1 MDNSLITAHLDFLL
15 SNAIAKCQSLADA
28 QDLTQETI
36 LSALAYI
43 KKGGEIKNVRAW
55 LLSVMTRRYY
65 DMLRRKYQLPTVAIG
80 EGFDIPDCN
89 DFDDPLIKQEEAAEV
104 RREVAYLADSYRSVI
119 VKRYFENKGV
129 GEISR
134 ELGLPE
140 GTVKSRLDFGRK
152 QIKKGF
158 DCMENYDNYSQNS
171 YMPQQLRVSNS
182 GRFGLNGE
190 PMSLVEEDILAQNL
204 LILAY
209 DKPITVSELSRKIG
223 VAAAY
228 TEPVIKKLVDGELMK
243 RLRDGRVYT
252 DFIIYDADD
261 YVKYIHEEEAFAH
274 DNIEAYLVPA
284 KAAIEKLKQKPYYSH
299 CLERMML
306 IHIAEN
312 GLYDSMKPL
321 RHEQIFPERPN
332 GGRWIAFGTKYP
344 NGGWNIPKDMR
355 GKHEYGY
362 AGLRNLYIDS
372 FIGSKGLKIYNYET
386 SLDPNSWQ
394 KHSGFGYNSFM
405 DIELDMLRLFYL
417 IHKDIAPET
426 VDLDT
431 KMIKGIPLLEERGFI
446 SHENGKLKLDIP
458 VLTHEQEKE
467 FFGICGEASEAFANS
482 IRKPLSEYCRT
493 HIKEI
498 PPHLK
503 SVPDQKRTMPYEPNA
518 MMFVYEAIEKGL
530 HQYEKGVPCPET
542 FIVID

>member
-15 SNAIAKCQSLADA
+15 SNAIAKCQSLANA

-158 DCMENYDNYSQNS
+158 DSMENYDNYSQNS

-299 CLERMML
+299 CL
-306 IHIAEN
+306 
-312 GLYDSMKPL
+312 
-321 RHEQIFPERPN
+321 
-332 GGRWIAFGTKYP
+332 
-344 NGGWNIPKDMR
+344 
-355 GKHEYGY
+355 
-362 AGLRNLYIDS
+362 
-372 FIGSKGLKIYNYET
+372 
-386 SLDPNSWQ
+386 
-394 KHSGFGYNSFM
+394 
-405 DIELDMLRLFYL
+405 
-417 IHKDIAPET
+417 
-426 VDLDT
+426 
-431 KMIKGIPLLEERGFI
+431 
-446 SHENGKLKLDIP
+446 
-458 VLTHEQEKE
+458 
-467 FFGICGEASEAFANS
+467 
-482 IRKPLSEYCRT
+482 
-493 HIKEI
+493 
-498 PPHLK
+498 
-503 SVPDQKRTMPYEPNA
+503 
-518 MMFVYEAIEKGL
+518 
-530 HQYEKGVPCPET
+530 
-542 FIVID
+542 

>member
-80 EGFDIPDCN
+80 EDFDIPDCR
-89 DFDDPLIKQEEAAEV
+89 DVDDTLIRQEEAAEV

-119 VKRYFENKGV
+119 VKRYFENKGI

-158 DCMENYDNYSQNS
+158 DSMENYDNYSQNS
-171 YMPQQLRVSNS
+171 YMPQQLAVRNS
-182 GRFGLNGE
+182 GACGFNDE
-190 PMSLVEEDILAQNL
+190 PLSLTDDDVLAQNL

-209 DKPITVSELSRKIG
+209 DKPITISELSRKIG

-252 DFIIYDADD
+252 DFIIYDAID
-261 YVKYIHEEEAFAH
+261 YVKYIHEEEAFAK
-274 DNIEAYLVPA
+274 DNIETYLAPA

-299 CLERMML
+299 RLERFML
-306 IHIAEN
+306 INIAGD
-312 GLYDSMKPL
+312 GLFSSMKPL
-321 RHEQIFPERPN
+321 RKVPQEYPTRPN
-332 GGRWIAFGTKYP
+332 GGRWIAFGTIYP
-344 NGGWNIPKDMR
+344 DNWSIPEDMR

-362 AGLRNLYIDS
+362 AGLRNMYIDS
-372 FIGSKGLKIYNYET
+372 YIGSKNLIMHNYET
-386 SLDPNSWQ
+386 SLDPYYWQ

-426 VDLDT
+426 VDLDP
-431 KMIKGIPLLEERGFI
+431 KMIKGIPLLEERGFV
-446 SHENGKLKLDIP
+446 SHENGKLKLDVP
-458 VLTHEQEKE
+458 VLTHDEEKK
-467 FFGICGEASEAFANS
+467 FFGICREASDVFADS
-482 IRKPLSEYCRT
+482 IRKPLSEYCST

>member
-1 MDNSLITAHLDFLL
+1 MDNSLITTHLDFLL

-80 EGFDIPDCN
+80 EDFDIPDCR
-89 DFDDPLIKQEEAAEV
+89 DVDDTLIRQEEAAEV
-104 RREVAYLADSYRSVI
+104 RREVAYLAGSYRSVI

-158 DCMENYDNYSQNS
+158 DSMENYDNYSQNS
-171 YMPQQLRVSNS
+171 YMPQQLGVSNS

-274 DNIEAYLVPA
+274 DNIEAYLAPA
-284 KAAIEKLKQKPYYSH
+284 KAAIEKLKKKPYYSH
-299 CLERMML
+299 RLERMML

-372 FIGSKGLKIYNYET
+372 FIGSKGLRIYNYET
-386 SLDPNSWQ
+386 SLDPYYWQ

-426 VDLDT
+426 VDLEP
-431 KMIKGIPLLEERGFI
+431 KMIKGIPLLEERGFV
-446 SHENGKLKLDIP
+446 SHENGKLKLDVP
-458 VLTHEQEKE
+458 VLTHDEEKE
-467 FFGICGEASEAFANS
+467 FFDICREDAEAFANS